1 MNNFEFTIIHLFTLQ
16 QDGKDSVVNE
26 DLWQKLYQ
34 FSQNHCIVGIAFV
47 DLLKAKKNGM
57 GINPVLFT
65 TWYGL
70 YEALKKRNE
79 VLDSDCRWV
88 SNYFGEKG
96 FESCILK
103 GQGLNSLYNIETN
116 LEVQFVRT
124 PGDIDIWLMPK
135 NEGNKQNQER
145 NPKLSLSHRRQVISR
160 FCNSI
165 IPNCHTVYHHLDF
178 PIEGKDVEVHFTP
191 SWMFCPWHNNR
202 LQKFFEKEWSNRV
215 LTEKG
220 FYVPSID
227 FNLVYVLVHIYR
239 HIFDEGV
246 GLRQLLDYYFV
257 LKHSTEEKR
266 QNAYSF
272 LQTIGMSRFAKGV
285 MWIMQEAFAMESR
298 FLLCAPDERIGKK
311 LLTEVML
318 GGNFG
323 HSDERY
329 EHKNNSINNNLGVKN
344 LLLHVQ
350 RNFKYLWYFPSEVF
364 WSVPFYIWHYFWRK
378 KNGWR

>member
-1 MNNFEFTIIHLFTLQ
+1 MLPLFHLIHVSLDKLDYSFTSTYNSLWNELLQ
-16 QDGKDSVVNE
+16 ESKRQSM
-26 DLWQKLYQ
+26 
-34 FSQNHCIVGIAFV
+34 VGIAFV
-47 DLLKAKKNGM
+47 GLLKAKRNGSD
-57 GINPVLFT
+57 INPILFT
-65 TWYGL
+65 QWYGL
-70 YEALKKRNE
+70 YESLRKRNE
-79 VLDSDCRWV
+79 DLDSDCRWTTQ
-88 SNYFGEKG
+88 YFEENG
-96 FESCILK
+96 FNSCILK
-103 GQGLNSLYNIETN
+103 GQGLNLLYNIDNDT
-116 LEVQFVRT
+116 EVSLVRT
-124 PGDIDIWLMPK
+124 GGDVDIWIMPK
-135 NEGNKQNQER
+135 EKPSRNKGEKND
-145 NPKLSLSHRRQVISR
+145 NTLSNRRLFIHR

-178 PIEGKDVEVHFTP
+178 PIEGKNVEVHFTP

-202 LQKFFEKEWSNRV
+202 LQKFFEREWDNRV

-350 RNFKYLWYFPSEVF
+350 RNFKYLWYFPSEVL